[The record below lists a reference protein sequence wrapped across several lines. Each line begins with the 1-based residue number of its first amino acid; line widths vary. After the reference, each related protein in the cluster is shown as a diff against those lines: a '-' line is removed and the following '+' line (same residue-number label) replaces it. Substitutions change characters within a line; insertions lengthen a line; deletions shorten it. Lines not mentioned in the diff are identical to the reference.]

1 LKNINDSLAIVD
13 DLGSGVLI
21 AVKGKPVYANQA
33 LATMFGYAGPDDI
46 LNLASYFDMVA
57 VYERARILGYAAA
70 RSKGEAPP
78 VVYEFDGI
86 RADGS
91 LIQLL
96 NQPVVVSWQGEE
108 ATLATV
114 FDISKRKQAEAAL
127 KLSEARLDL
136 LVRTQ
141 SDIVSLFSGDGELA
155 YANNA
160 YADFIGVDL
169 DQLVGTSIYDYVGD
183 DEKQKLRESLAL
195 LVPEQPFNTNENS
208 NISRTGEKRLFEWK
222 NQRISTTTVT
232 FSKFI

>member
-1 LKNINDSLAIVD
+1 MKNINDSIAIVD

-21 AVKGKPVYANQA
+21 AAKGNPVYANQA
-33 LATMFGYAGPDDI
+33 LATVFGYAGPDDI

-57 VYERARILGYAAA
+57 E
-70 RSKGEAPP
+70 
-78 VVYEFDGI
+78 YEFDGI

-114 FDISKRKQAEAAL
+114 FNISKRKQAEAAL

-169 DQLVGTSIYDYVGD
+169 DQLVGTPIYDYVGD

-222 NQRISTTTVT
+222 NQSHFDDDGNLLEVHSVGRDITALR
-232 FSKFI
+232 